1 MRELVSCCRYAAPDW
16 HTAKLDTELGL
27 TLQFLHHYPP
37 GQSILC
43 GTSSLRLDRVARY
56 LCPGAMGTAAAAL
69 AREPGEGPPAGA
81 AEPRRQAPPRRELTA
96 DMPDEGLGL
105 YTPPR
110 PAAEP
115 GQRPY

>member
-1 MRELVSCCRYAAPDW
+1 MREAMRELVSSCRYAAPDW

-56 LCPGAMGTAAAAL
+56 LCPGALGTAAAAL
-69 AREPGEGPPAGA
+69 DREHGEEPAGA
-81 AEPRRQAPPRRELTA
+81 AGPAPPARPRRHPTDAPLH
-96 DMPDEGLGL
+96 
-105 YTPPR
+105 
-110 PAAEP
+110 
-115 GQRPY
+115 Q